1 MQEFLNKY
9 KVLIV
14 GLLMAVALPL
24 QEIIVHGAASTQVLV
39 FAAFTAALSYVAR
52 NFRGQWATIAGL
64 LGTTLA
70 TYITMQTSGAVSWSQ
85 LVLQFV
91 ISILAALTPPAK
103 SRGYENTPE
112 IKLAKQEGE
121 VAVPTSAEPK
131 P

>member
-70 TYITMQTSGAVSWSQ
+70 TYITMQTAGAVSWSQ

>member
-1 MQEFLNKY
+1 MQDFLNKY

-14 GLLMAVALPL
+14 GLLMAIALPV
-24 QEIIVHGAASTQVLV
+24 QELITTGAASTQVLV

-70 TYITMQTSGAVSWSQ
+70 TYLTMQTAGAISWSQ
-85 LVLQFV
+85 LVIQFV

-112 IKLAKQEGE
+112 IKVAKKEGE
-121 VAVPTSAEPK
+121 VAVPTLAEPK

>member
-24 QEIIVHGAASTQVLV
+24 QEIIVKGAASTQVLV